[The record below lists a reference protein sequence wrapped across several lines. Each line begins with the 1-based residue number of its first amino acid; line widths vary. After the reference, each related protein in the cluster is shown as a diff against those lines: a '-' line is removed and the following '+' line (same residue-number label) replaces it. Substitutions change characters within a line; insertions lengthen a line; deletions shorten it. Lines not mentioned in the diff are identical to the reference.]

1 MATASPRVHVP
12 PTRKGRS
19 HPPAFF
25 ALRRAARFR
34 RATCDGHPLRHLRS
48 RGSHVLDTW
57 RHRQSSARLGRG
69 SRPGSEVDTF
79 SRACRYTDLR
89 DLDGEARKSSL
100 RGVRFRQR
108 QRHTNQRQ
116 SIAIVQA
123 LPVLTTCPRMGSTSS
138 RACAACHSSQCKQA
152 GVADPENPPFAVVT
166 CTSSPGPSRP
176 YRASR
181 GAPISPSRSV
191 NRICLSGLRWRQR
204 RG

>member
-1 MATASPRVHVP
+1 MQ
-12 PTRKGRS
+12 
-19 HPPAFF
+19 
-25 ALRRAARFR
+25 
-34 RATCDGHPLRHLRS
+34 
-48 RGSHVLDTW
+48 RGSAG
-57 RHRQSSARLGRG
+57 SSAPMSLIRG
-69 SRPGSEVDTF
+69 GISGSEPRPARGLHRCSAVDHD
-79 SRACRYTDLR
+79 SSDCGWPDLR
-89 DLDGEARKSSL
+89 LLDGEARKSSL

-116 SIAIVQA
+116 SIAIVQAVQA